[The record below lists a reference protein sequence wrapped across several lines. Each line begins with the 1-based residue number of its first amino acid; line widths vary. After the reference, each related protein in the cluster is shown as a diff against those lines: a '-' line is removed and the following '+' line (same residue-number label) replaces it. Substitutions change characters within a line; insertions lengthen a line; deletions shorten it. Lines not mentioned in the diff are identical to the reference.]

1 LPLNI
6 DYDGIAGLSSEVKR
20 RLERARPSTLAPA
33 GRLKTARTLTLA
45 MALPNAHRVSLLQHA
60 HAGMRQS

>member
-6 DYDGIAGLSSEVKR
+6 DYDGIAGLSSEVKH
-20 RLERARPSTLAPA
+20 LERARPSTLAPA
-33 GRLKTARTLTLA
+33 GRLTTARTLTLA
-45 MALPNAHRVSLLQHA
+45 TALPTAHRASLLQHA

>member
-20 RLERARPSTLAPA
+20 RLERARPPTLAPA

-45 MALPNAHRVSLLQHA
+45 LPNAHRASLLQHA